1 MYKRVV
7 IYRLHD
13 ALTSFFF
20 FLTLCHMA
28 SLISSERLL
37 HRFFFLPPSLHV
49 FTSPRP
55 LSAPLGGMMRR
66 MRSRSRTICLSL
78 AFVAVFL
85 YLLLA
90 LVSLP
95 IHHQPCDPL
104 LPPRT
109 HVLRDLARASYT
121 SVGLSG
127 PTDATHGDSSNKG
140 ANKGAKGHVRALS
153 DGLLSAT
160 EGKMNMPGGERRHGT
175 DRAESVASGQSK
187 LEALFDHPLYNMPS
201 PPIPEEDWLLKVKP
215 KIKASEKSSQ
225 MWSVYT
231 ILQFHVQKGLFVCER
246 FLLSHSVTIKQK
258 KNHTFL

>member
-1 MYKRVV
+1 
-7 IYRLHD
+7 
-13 ALTSFFF
+13 
-20 FLTLCHMA
+20 MA

-175 DRAESVASGQSK
+175 DRAESVVSGQSK